1 MNIGIIGVGHIGKTL
16 ARELGR
22 QGHHVKVANS
32 RGPETIPADVL
43 SDGVHAVAA
52 EDAVQDV
59 DAVILSIPLSG
70 IPQVAPV
77 LASLPTST
85 TVIDTSNYY
94 PMRDGEDF
102 LEPGQVES
110 EWVADQLDRPVT
122 KAWNSIGSAS
132 LDTKGRP
139 VGAADRVALP
149 VAADRPEDRG
159 LATGLV
165 GDTGFDAYDAGPIA
179 DSWRQQPGNPCYC
192 TDLSLEELP
201 QALAD
206 ADADRAPKRRD
217 LAVAVIQERVG
228 DGTTN
233 PTADWGLALSRVI
246 YM

>member
-22 QGHHVKVANS
+22 QGHHVTVANS

-43 SDGVHAVAA
+43 TDGVRAVTA
-52 EDAVQDV
+52 EESVKDADV
-59 DAVILSIPLSG
+59 VILSIPLSG
-70 IPQVAPV
+70 VPQVASL
-77 LASLPTST
+77 LASLPVSMTI
-85 TVIDTSNYY
+85 VDTSNYY

-102 LEPGQVES
+102 LDPGQVES
-110 EWVADQLDRPVT
+110 EWVAAQLGRPVA

-132 LDTKGRP
+132 LDVKGRP
-139 VGAADRVALP
+139 ARAADRVALP
-149 VAADRPEDRG
+149 VAADRPQDRD
-159 LATGLV
+159 LAMTLV
-165 GDTGFDAYDAGPIA
+165 DETGFDAYDAGPLA

-201 QALAD
+201 RALAD
-206 ADADRAPKRRD
+206 ADAERAPKRRD

-233 PTADWGLALSRVI
+233 PSADWALALSRVI
-246 YM
+246 YR